1 MSTTPSIEKI
11 PEVLYTSGPRTEL
24 LKKIVRLALCDLAS
38 NKAKLRKNA
47 HRYFLSKQ
55 FNEDCDELEIGY
67 NYILKTVALT
77 IELKNVQKRAI
88 INKLL
93 EQLGV

>member
-11 PEVLYTSGPRTEL
+11 PEVLFTSGPRTEL

-38 NKAKLRKNA
+38 NKAKVRKNA

-55 FNEDCDELEIGY
+55 FKEDCDELEIGY